1 MTLLITPAEWHTI
14 HSVNGNPTAT
24 SVIFDLIADPSNSV
38 YLVDAIDS
46 NQRTHRIVIQAGNLT
61 ALLLG

>member
-1 MTLLITPAEWHTI
+1 MNLSITPAEWHAI
-14 HSVNGNPTAT
+14 QSVNGNPTAT
-24 SVIFDLIADPSNSV
+24 SVILDIIADPSNSV

-46 NQRTHRIVIQAGNLT
+46 NRRTHRVIIQDGELT